1 MRHLTVQE
9 NRWAFF
15 ALVSVLIFIMT
26 LSGCARP
33 MTRTEQVLFGGM
45 IAAQAADGWAT
56 DRYIGI
62 GGTELNPML
71 GERPDTEAI
80 ALLKVGTV
88 LTLWGMGEVW
98 PDHREAFFTVGI
110 VSGGMAAGYN
120 DKLYEKYKGYQYE

>member
-1 MRHLTVQE
+1 MRDLTEE
-9 NRWAFF
+9 NTWAL
-15 ALVSVLIFIMT
+15 LVSILIFII
-26 LSGCARP
+26 LYASGGCNRP

-45 IAAQAADGWAT
+45 IAAQAADGWTT

-88 LTLWGMGEVW
+88 LTLWGLGEIW

-110 VSGGMAAGYN
+110 VSGGVAAGYN
-120 DKLYEKYKGYQYE
+120 DKLYEKYKGYRHE

>member
-1 MRHLTVQE
+1 MGVIGKHPDLHYIVRL
-9 NRWAFF
+9 W
-15 ALVSVLIFIMT
+15 
-26 LSGCARP
+26 RP

-71 GERPDTEAI
+71 GEKPDTEAI

-88 LTLWGMGEVW
+88 LTLWGLGEIW
-98 PDHREAFFTVGI
+98 PDQRTAFYSVGA
-110 VSGGMAAGYN
+110 VSGLTAYVYN
-120 DKLYEKYKGYQYE
+120 DKLYEKYKGYQYGY